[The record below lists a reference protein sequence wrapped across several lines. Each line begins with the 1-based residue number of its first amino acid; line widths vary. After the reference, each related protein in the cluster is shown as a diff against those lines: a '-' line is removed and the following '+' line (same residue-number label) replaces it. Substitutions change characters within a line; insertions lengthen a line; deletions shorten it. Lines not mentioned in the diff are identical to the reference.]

1 MDDDRLITSSM
12 LAEDENCEF
21 SLRPRFLAEYIGQG
35 NVKEHIGVYIHAAKL
50 RGEALDHTL
59 LYGPP
64 GLGKTTLAAI
74 IANEMGGNLR
84 ITSGPAITHAGDL
97 AALLSNLAEGDV
109 LFIDEIHRLNANVEE
124 ILYPAMEDF
133 AYDIIIGKGPSAR
146 SLRLELPKFT
156 LVGATTRMGLL
167 TAPLRDRFGIKEQLE
182 LYTPEDLKEI
192 VVRSAGILDIEIT
205 EDGALEIA
213 SRSRGTPRIAN
224 RLLRRVRDFAQVRAN
239 GIIDL
244 ETAKTCIEYAEKY
257 DFMYAAVG
265 FHPENLENIPDNYLE
280 QLAQLSKHKKVV
292 AIGET
297 GLDYHWD
304 IPKDLQKRVFEEQ
317 IRLSLDLE
325 MPLIVHDR
333 EAHGDVY
340 DLLRKYK
347 PNALVHCFSGSVEL
361 MREAVRMGMYI
372 SLGGV
377 VTFKNAR
384 HSLEVASEI
393 PLDRLLLETDAPY
406 MAPVPFRGKRCDSSM
421 IVYAAE
427 KIASLRNMSISE
439 LLQITCDNAKR
450 FYNIDD

>member
-1 MDDDRLITSSM
+1 MSLYNNIFDAHAHYDDKWFDDDRFEL
-12 LAEDENCEF
+12 LEN
-21 SLRPRFLAEYIGQG
+21 IHT
-35 NVKEHIGVYIHAAKL
+35 KGVCGIV
-50 RGEALDHTL
+50 
-59 LYGPP
+59 
-64 GLGKTTLAAI
+64 
-74 IANEMGGNLR
+74 N
-84 ITSGPAITHAGDL
+84 
-97 AALLSNLAEGDV
+97 
-109 LFIDEIHRLNANVEE
+109 NAV
-124 ILYPAMEDF
+124 
-133 AYDIIIGKGPSAR
+133 
-146 SLRLELPKFT
+146 
-156 LVGATTRMGLL
+156 
-167 TAPLRDRFGIKEQLE
+167 
-182 LYTPEDLKEI
+182 DLK
-192 VVRSAGILDIEIT
+192 
-205 EDGALEIA
+205 
-213 SRSRGTPRIAN
+213 
-224 RLLRRVRDFAQVRAN
+224 
-239 GIIDL
+239 
-244 ETAKTCIEYAEKY
+244 TAKTCIEYAEKY

-427 KIASLRNMSISE
+427 KIASLRNISISE

>member
-1 MDDDRLITSSM
+1 MSLYSNIFDAHAHYDDKWFDDDRFEL
-12 LAEDENCEF
+12 LEN
-21 SLRPRFLAEYIGQG
+21 IHT
-35 NVKEHIGVYIHAAKL
+35 KGVCGIV
-50 RGEALDHTL
+50 
-59 LYGPP
+59 
-64 GLGKTTLAAI
+64 
-74 IANEMGGNLR
+74 N
-84 ITSGPAITHAGDL
+84 
-97 AALLSNLAEGDV
+97 
-109 LFIDEIHRLNANVEE
+109 NAVN
-124 ILYPAMEDF
+124 
-133 AYDIIIGKGPSAR
+133 
-146 SLRLELPKFT
+146 
-156 LVGATTRMGLL
+156 
-167 TAPLRDRFGIKEQLE
+167 
-182 LYTPEDLKEI
+182 
-192 VVRSAGILDIEIT
+192 
-205 EDGALEIA
+205 
-213 SRSRGTPRIAN
+213 
-224 RLLRRVRDFAQVRAN
+224 
-239 GIIDL
+239 L

-304 IPKDLQKRVFEEQ
+304 IPKDLPKRVFEEQ

-421 IVYAAE
+421 IIYAAE
-427 KIASLRNMSISE
+427 KIASLRNISISK

>member
-1 MDDDRLITSSM
+1 
-12 LAEDENCEF
+12 
-21 SLRPRFLAEYIGQG
+21 
-35 NVKEHIGVYIHAAKL
+35 
-50 RGEALDHTL
+50 
-59 LYGPP
+59 
-64 GLGKTTLAAI
+64 
-74 IANEMGGNLR
+74 
-84 ITSGPAITHAGDL
+84 
-97 AALLSNLAEGDV
+97 
-109 LFIDEIHRLNANVEE
+109 
-124 ILYPAMEDF
+124 
-133 AYDIIIGKGPSAR
+133 
-146 SLRLELPKFT
+146 
-156 LVGATTRMGLL
+156 
-167 TAPLRDRFGIKEQLE
+167 
-182 LYTPEDLKEI
+182 
-192 VVRSAGILDIEIT
+192 
-205 EDGALEIA
+205 
-213 SRSRGTPRIAN
+213 
-224 RLLRRVRDFAQVRAN
+224 
-239 GIIDL
+239 
-244 ETAKTCIEYAEKY
+244 
-257 DFMYAAVG
+257 MYAAVG

-280 QLAQLSKHKKVV
+280 QLAQLSKHK
-292 AIGET
+292 
-297 GLDYHWD
+297 
-304 IPKDLQKRVFEEQ
+304 
-317 IRLSLDLE
+317 RLSQSAKQGLIIIGTFRKTCKSVFSRNRSGFLDLE

-347 PNALVHCFSGSVEL
+347 PNALIHCFSGSVEL